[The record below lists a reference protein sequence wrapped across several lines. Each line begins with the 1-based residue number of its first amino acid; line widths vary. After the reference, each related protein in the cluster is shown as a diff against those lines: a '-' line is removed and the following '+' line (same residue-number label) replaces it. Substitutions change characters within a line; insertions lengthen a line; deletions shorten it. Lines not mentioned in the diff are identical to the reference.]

1 MSETMRT
8 ADDIIIR
15 RAGADEMIDLR
26 HRVLR
31 AGLAR
36 ETAVFPGDDD
46 ADARHFAAERAG
58 RVIGCVT
65 LMLNEWTGEPAWQLR
80 GMAVEPKLQRSGL
93 GARLLAA
100 AEESVRD
107 QASPTRLMW
116 CNARTP
122 AMKFYGKHGWQV
134 MSEAFDIPF
143 AGPHVKMIKRV

>member
-1 MSETMRT
+1 MNV
-8 ADDIIIR
+8 ADDITIR
-15 RAGADEMIDLR
+15 RAGADEVISLR
-26 HRVLR
+26 HAVLR

-46 ADARHFAAERAG
+46 AHTRHLVAVREH
-58 RVIGCVT
+58 RVVGCLT
-65 LMLNEWTGEPAWQLR
+65 LMLNEWMGEPAWQLR
-80 GMAVEPKLQRSGL
+80 GMAVEPELQRGGL

-100 AEESVRD
+100 AEQSVRD
-107 QASPTRLMW
+107 PASPTRLMW

-134 MSEAFDIPF
+134 MSEVFDIPF